1 MVGRGI
7 SLFVVRE
14 VGFLPPRVSFSGL
27 VLDQMIVVLA
37 VSTAPA
43 DQGPATFHLIPAEY
57 LADPVYPGLPLVLS
71 PSEIQRWLAPP
82 PVFQVSVF
90 AVHNGYRLALVHF
103 DVSEKEG
110 EEEGGGTITRVTI
123 RGQSYIDINGFY
135 TQ

>member
-1 MVGRGI
+1 MVGHGI
-7 SLFVVRE
+7 SLFVARE

-37 VSTAPA
+37 VPTAPA

-82 PVFQVSVF
+82 PVFQVTLGTKGGVPGWLSGPLF
-90 AVHNGYRLALVHF
+90 TQTLPRLL
-103 DVSEKEG
+103 SS
-110 EEEGGGTITRVTI
+110 R
-123 RGQSYIDINGFY
+123 
-135 TQ
+135 